1 MESRGTK
8 PNSGKSAVDRAN
20 RSKPVD
26 EADYLRLLS
35 RVQRP
40 GRYAGGERGA
50 VVKDWNAV
58 KLRAC
63 LCFPDLY
70 ELGMSYLGTAILYQL
85 INRRTDCL
93 AERCFAPGDDLYEL
107 LKESGTPLW
116 SLETRRPLSAFD
128 TLMFSFT
135 YELSYPQF
143 LRMLETGGIPLLA
156 GERGEHDPIVI
167 AGGGCMAN
175 PEPIANF
182 IDAAGVGDGEVLI
195 EPIIAS
201 LIETSAGTGRKPLSR
216 RERILALA
224 KIPGVYVPSLYEAS
238 YEGGRFLELKLKRDS
253 GSNSKQSENSSD
265 IARSKTRD
273 ARAIDET
280 APEIPAVIARQFHLN
295 LDECPIPVGYPV
307 PNIEVVGDKN
317 IVEIL
322 RGCPQGCRFC
332 QAGYTY
338 RPLRV
343 RSADSII
350 ASSRVLAAMSGRN
363 EITLMSL
370 TSLDH
375 PGIARIL
382 ARMRGIFD
390 PERVSV
396 ALPSLRMDSI
406 GRELAV
412 SMRRPRESSLTFAI
426 EAGTQSLRDAINKQ
440 ITEDDIFDTMEAVLD
455 AGFHKFK
462 LYFMC
467 GFAGETMDDITK
479 LGELIARIHAF
490 CQSRGKRP
498 IKLHISQAVLV
509 PKPVTPF
516 QWQAMERPSVSR
528 AKQALLRRMLR
539 PLNRLR
545 FNWHDAETSLLEALF
560 SRGDRRL
567 GSVLLNAHREGKT
580 PPTLVDGS
588 FNAQPWLAVARECG
602 IDPDLLVHEEWP
614 AERQLPWSHVDC
626 GITNRFLARERD
638 KYDTAELT
646 ENCNEHCAACGIGC

>member
-8 PNSGKSAVDRAN
+8 PNSGKSAVHRAN

-58 KLRAC
+58 NIRAC

-156 GERGEHDPIVI
+156 RERGEHDPIVI
-167 AGGGCMAN
+167 AGGGCMVN
-175 PEPIANF
+175 PEPIADF

-195 EPIIAS
+195 EPIIES
-201 LIETSAGTGRKPLSR
+201 LIATSSETGRKQLSR

-253 GSNSKQSENSSD
+253 GSNSKQSENSSG

-273 ARAIDET
+273 ARAIGET

-382 ARMRGIFD
+382 ARMREIFD

-479 LGELIARIHAF
+479 LGELITRIHAF

-498 IKLHISQAVLV
+498 VKLHISQAVLV

-567 GSVLLNAHREGKT
+567 GNVLFNAHKEGKS

-614 AERQLPWSHVDC
+614 DERQFPWSHVDC

-646 ENCNEHCAACGIGC
+646 KNCNEHCAACGIGC